1 MIVKLS
7 TKVQINKIHILYFRS
22 KIKKVKLIRKMS
34 KEKITVK
41 LYSYKDIYLV
51 LKKMQLKNSNI
62 ATKAKKLSSNPRGKD
77 LEKMTI

>member
-51 LKKMQLKNSNI
+51 LKKM
-62 ATKAKKLSSNPRGKD
+62 
-77 LEKMTI
+77 